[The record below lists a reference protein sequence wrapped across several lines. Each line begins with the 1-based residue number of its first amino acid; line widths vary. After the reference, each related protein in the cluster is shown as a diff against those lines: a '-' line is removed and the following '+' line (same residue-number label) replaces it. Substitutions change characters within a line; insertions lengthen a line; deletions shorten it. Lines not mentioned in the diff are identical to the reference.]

1 MRPRERHLIIVV
13 AAAAWLGLGSTV
25 ASAQRTQLLEFGPDA
40 IEIRAPRRAVP
51 VTVPAIE
58 PEEKER
64 PWVLASPSALRLPP
78 PPGEKESARERQALR
93 KLAAGENADAL
104 ERVRFWDVQSPAQRW
119 REMLD
124 GLIARAEL
132 GNDVAR
138 LAAAL
143 LESAIHDARLAAWD
157 SKRAYRRLP
166 PSELDARLV
175 PEVAISGAPS
185 YPCEH
190 AAVAGAAAAILG
202 HLIPAEAHRLAAA
215 AHEAAWSRVVASAV
229 YPSDAEAGL
238 VLGRAVAGRVI
249 ELLTRRQVLQEDL
262 RLRHDVLT
270 ADALWTERHPLN
282 ARLLERGELLAAST
296 GRHQSKNARSIAS
309 PILQ

>member
-1 MRPRERHLIIVV
+1 MRPHNRHLVIVV
-13 AAAAWLGLGSTV
+13 AAWLGLGSTE

-40 IEIRAPRRAVP
+40 IEIRPARRAVP
-51 VTVPAIE
+51 VTVPAVE

-64 PWVLASPSALRLPP
+64 PWVLTWPSALRPP
-78 PPGEKESARERQALR
+78 PPPSEKESARERQALR

-119 REMLD
+119 TEMLD

-132 GNDVAR
+132 GNDV
-138 LAAAL
+138 
-143 LESAIHDARLAAWD
+143 ARLAAWD

-190 AAVAGAAAAILG
+190 AVVAGAAAAILG
-202 HLIPAEAHRLAAA
+202 YLFPAEAHRLAAD

-249 ELLTRRQVLQEDL
+249 ELLARRQVLQDNL
-262 RLRHDVLT
+262 RLRRDDLT
-270 ADALWTERHPLN
+270 AETLWAERHPLN

-296 GRHQSKNARSIAS
+296 GRGQSKNARSIAS

>member
-1 MRPRERHLIIVV
+1 MGARESQPMRPRERHLVIIIIIV
-13 AAAAWLGLGSTV
+13 AAAWLGLGSTE
-25 ASAQRTQLLEFGPDA
+25 ASAQRTRLLEFGPDA
-40 IEIRAPRRAVP
+40 IEIHPPRRAVH
-51 VTVPAIE
+51 VTAPAVE

-78 PPGEKESARERQALR
+78 PPGENESARERRELR

-104 ERVRFWDVQSPAQRW
+104 ERVRFWDVRSPKQRW
-119 REMLD
+119 SEMLVD
-124 GLIARAEL
+124 LIARAEL

-138 LAAAL
+138 AAAGL
-143 LESAIHDARLAAWD
+143 LESAIHDARIAAWD

-175 PEVAISGAPS
+175 PEVAVSGAPS

-190 AAVAGAAAAILG
+190 AVVAGAAATILG
-202 HLIPAEAHRLAAA
+202 HLFPAEVDQLAAA

-238 VLGRAVAGRVI
+238 ALGSAVARQVI
-249 ELLTRRQVLQEDL
+249 ELLARRQSVQDDF
-262 RLRHDVLT
+262 RLGLDVL
-270 ADALWTERHPLN
+270 AANALRTE
-282 ARLLERGELLAAST
+282 
-296 GRHQSKNARSIAS
+296 
-309 PILQ
+309 